1 MGKELFPEENIEKEN
16 INIDFDDTEYKK
28 IMDDIKLLLSQNVT
42 DKFDNILLLLKNEL
56 HEIDQYLN
64 KEEIKSIYDEL
75 YSKFKSYL
83 NNMNNIKDKLG
94 SISEELNKISLEEGG
109 ILNDIKSSGNFYY
122 NIDLYINEIKQ
133 IFKEIDKILD
143 NENKNNS
150 NSMKDTLSY
159 DFEKLKSSL
168 NDVLSDILVSNI
180 EDKKTIFNG
189 LIKDF
194 DKIILN
200 SKNDYLD
207 NEINRLNDIVKQ
219 KTRDHNIVVKPL
231 SVNNEITP
239 LVKDIDVGN
248 TSLLYQN
255 NTDEVD
261 VDELLSSLD
270 SRINKMGVGVSD
282 IIDKFKNLSRN
293 TENNMITNSA
303 LNKVQE
309 LKNKYTN
316 KNKCLLVMM
325 LKFRMKMI
333 FMINIRKVL
342 KNQKRYRKK

>member
-1 MGKELFPEENIEKEN
+1 EVNEEVGEEINKEENPEVDECNVIININHWFNYYDDELTEILGEKELFPEENIEKEN

-143 NENKNNS
+143 NVDKNNS
-150 NSMKDTLSY
+150 NS
-159 DFEKLKSSL
+159 
-168 NDVLSDILVSNI
+168 
-180 EDKKTIFNG
+180 
-189 LIKDF
+189 
-194 DKIILN
+194 
-200 SKNDYLD
+200 
-207 NEINRLNDIVKQ
+207 
-219 KTRDHNIVVKPL
+219 
-231 SVNNEITP
+231 
-239 LVKDIDVGN
+239 
-248 TSLLYQN
+248 
-255 NTDEVD
+255 
-261 VDELLSSLD
+261 
-270 SRINKMGVGVSD
+270 
-282 IIDKFKNLSRN
+282 
-293 TENNMITNSA
+293 
-303 LNKVQE
+303 
-309 LKNKYTN
+309 
-316 KNKCLLVMM
+316 
-325 LKFRMKMI
+325 
-333 FMINIRKVL
+333 
-342 KNQKRYRKK
+342 